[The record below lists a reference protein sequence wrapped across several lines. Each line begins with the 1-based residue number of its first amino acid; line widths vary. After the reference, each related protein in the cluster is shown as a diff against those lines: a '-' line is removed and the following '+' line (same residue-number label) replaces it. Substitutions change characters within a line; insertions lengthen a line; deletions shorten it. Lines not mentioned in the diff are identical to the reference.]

1 MRESERVSVPVL
13 RRKRPGVGIDKM
25 KCVTV
30 GDKLRCSGKVGGVR
44 FVRPMCEE
52 VCVSVRVCVRACVH
66 ARACNSCTH
75 ARRHAEN
82 PTPTL
87 ELSTMPRFDGS
98 SDLSRS
104 ARPDTVTL
112 THPSAVGDN
121 WSHEASSPMHHRA
134 PTSVEAGCHAVTAV
148 RVWGVAVQSQ
158 ASSDK
163 VGATG
168 NTFSRSGQ
176 THQVVTWMP
185 SLLPLRIGGHGKLMR
200 GVGDVVLLRRL
211 PAGAEP
217 RVLRRAG

>member
-1 MRESERVSVPVL
+1 MRESVSGCLCQCCVVG
-13 RRKRPGVGIDKM
+13 PGVGIDKM

-30 GDKLRCSGKVGGVR
+30 GEKLRCSGKVGGVR

-52 VCVSVRVCVRACVH
+52 VCVSVRVRVCVCVH

-82 PTPTL
+82 RTPTL

-98 SDLSRS
+98 SDLSRP

-121 WSHEASSPMHHRA
+121 CSHEATSPR
-134 PTSVEAGCHAVTAV
+134 P
-148 RVWGVAVQSQ
+148 Q
-158 ASSDK
+158 ASSDT

-168 NTFSRSGQ
+168 NTVSRSGQ

-211 PAGAEP
+211 PADAEP